1 MIEMKSK
8 KPGEITKKK
17 NMTMNKSNDI
27 VNEKKLGLRK
37 NKFCC

>member
-1 MIEMKSK
+1 MKSK